1 MKILVTGASS
11 FVGAHFC
18 SLAVRKRMDVLGLW
32 RRTPLSLQG
41 VRSLQGD
48 VRTLQLSQL
57 PPGVDMVVHIAA
69 KVMADDA
76 EAQNRAMLDRVLSW
90 GKPVIYASSTVVHW
104 PRQNAYARCRIL
116 EERRI
121 RESGLPWLIV
131 RPCAPYGPWHPEH
144 TPSHRESMQTL
155 AGIVNTLPV
164 VPLIG
169 DGKAL
174 RQPVHVED
182 FSSAICALMHAA
194 AADASKWNRAFDA
207 GGAEALTLKEIIH
220 VLADHA
226 GRKVRTLPIPSS
238 IARRMLAV
246 VPGFHP
252 DVASTFDTDDVV
264 DPRPLQEATGVAPRS
279 FRDGAWGILWGS

>member
-18 SLAVRKRMDVLGLW
+18 SYAVRKRMDVIGLW

-48 VRTLQLSQL
+48 VRTLQP
-57 PPGVDMVVHIAA
+57 PPGIDAVVHIAA

-90 GKPVIYASSTVVHW
+90 GKPVVYASSTVVHW
-104 PRQNAYARCRIL
+104 PRQNAYARCRIE

-121 RESGLPWLIV
+121 RQSGLPWLIV

-144 TPSHRESMQTL
+144 TPAHRESMQTL
-155 AGIVNTLPV
+155 AAMVTRLPV

-169 DGKAL
+169 GGTVR

-182 FSSAICALMHAA
+182 FSAAICALLQS
-194 AADASKWNRAFDA
+194 AADDPARWNLAFDA
-207 GGAEALTLKEIIH
+207 GGPEPLTLKEI
-220 VLADHA
+220 VLTLAEHA
-226 GRKVRTLPIPSS
+226 GRRIRTLPVPAPV
-238 IARRMLAV
+238 ARRMIAAL
-246 VPGFHP
+246 PGFHP

-264 DPRPLQEATGVAPRS
+264 DHRPLQEATGIAPRS
-279 FRDGAWGILWGS
+279 FHDGSWGILYGA